1 MLQMVKHILLIISSI
16 ALCSCNNHFQFKGFL
31 MPTGDAV
38 DRRFNESMEMHQDLK
53 LETVPAQDEYSFYVA
68 TDPHV
73 NKTHENLS
81 IFNDAMRND
90 MSASF
95 GVVLGDCIDVKDN
108 LPKYLEALAYDSE
121 KHSAD
126 PRIFHITGNHDLYF
140 DGWDDF
146 KNQIGPS
153 VYWFDV
159 IFSGGKDLFISLDSA
174 TGTLGNLQTRW
185 LRSFLSEN
193 RQDYRHCIILTHVN
207 IFYTDNSQVTSGN
220 LPIEETY
227 SLIDFFGRQ
236 NVTLVLQGHDHHRE
250 DLTYDNVRYTVL
262 GTIKDGTEI
271 PEYLI
276 VHVDKEGA
284 RLEWRFI

>member
-16 ALCSCNNHFQFKGFL
+16 ALCSCNNHFQFKGFI

>member
-1 MLQMVKHILLIISSI
+1 
-16 ALCSCNNHFQFKGFL
+16 

-53 LETVPAQDEYSFYVA
+53 LETLPAQDEYSFYVA

-121 KHSAD
+121 KHSSD

-159 IFSGGKDLFISLDSA
+159 IFSGGKDLFISVLRDRNNFP
-174 TGTLGNLQTRW
+174 GLGNRQ
-185 LRSFLSEN
+185 FLVSHLYHGHMLCS
-193 RQDYRHCIILTHVN
+193 RTYG
-207 IFYTDNSQVTSGN
+207 SGGQV
-220 LPIEETY
+220 E
-227 SLIDFFGRQ
+227 
-236 NVTLVLQGHDHHRE
+236 
-250 DLTYDNVRYTVL
+250 
-262 GTIKDGTEI
+262 
-271 PEYLI
+271 
-276 VHVDKEGA
+276 
-284 RLEWRFI
+284 

>member
-1 MLQMVKHILLIISSI
+1 MVKHILLIISSI
-16 ALCSCNNHFQFKGFL
+16 ALFSCNNHFQFKGFI

-121 KHSAD
+121 KHSSD
-126 PRIFHITGNHDLYF
+126 QRIFHITGNHDLYF

-159 IFSGGKDLFISLDSA
+159 IFSGGKDLFISLDTA
-174 TGTLGNLQTRW
+174 TGTLGNLQTMW

-236 NVTLVLQGHDHHRE
+236 NVTLVLQGHDHHRD
-250 DLTYDNVRYTVL
+250 DLTYANVRYTVL
-262 GTIKDGTEI
+262 GTIKDGTDI